1 MANWY
6 SFCDAQEKH
15 LGNQAIVQTTQK
27 RSLIIILLFFQKT
40 ALWKAD
46 KILAIAAS
54 EEVNLVETWE
64 FLESLVEVNYFLG
77 ERRVTYNLI

>member
-1 MANWY
+1 M
-6 SFCDAQEKH
+6 
-15 LGNQAIVQTTQK
+15 QTTQK

-40 ALWKAD
+40 AIWKAD
-46 KILAIAAS
+46 KILTIAAS

>member
-1 MANWY
+1 MANLY

-27 RSLIIILLFFQKT
+27 RSLIIIYLFLQKT
-40 ALWKAD
+40 AIWKAD

-54 EEVNLVETWE
+54 EEVDLVETWE
-64 FLESLVEVNYFLG
+64 FSESLVEGNYFLR
-77 ERRVTYNLI
+77 EHKVTYNLT